1 MSLRVLS
8 LWNRVGSVVAARG
21 TMNNSMAVVMQQ
33 QQQQQRGFA
42 SKKVS
47 STLLVV
53 RGYTASTSLHLALS
67 SSSSSHT
74 QKLSIIN

>member
-8 LWNRVGSVVAARG
+8 LWNRVGSVVGATARG
-21 TMNNSMAVVMQQ
+21 TMNTTNHAMNNNMMMLQQ

-47 STLLVV
+47 
-53 RGYTASTSLHLALS
+53 
-67 SSSSSHT
+67 
-74 QKLSIIN
+74 NF